1 MAEQPARLLLQ
12 LLWHCKGDETLQWHF
27 INTVKEAVFLQ
38 HGSTKLLTSLSMEQ
52 QTAMWTAIIAGPH
65 SPKLAGHLSLPTA
78 RAAFPCL
85 SLPPTGRLF
94 VRACRPRRLA

>member
-52 QTAMWTAIIAGPH
+52 QTAM
-65 SPKLAGHLSLPTA
+65 
-78 RAAFPCL
+78 
-85 SLPPTGRLF
+85 
-94 VRACRPRRLA
+94 